1 MFICVCS
8 SCTVN
13 QIKFILFNK
22 IEWTSSLSTVQII
35 VNANKRAKV
44 STWEMRREQQ
54 QKGQQQA
61 YDIVT
66 FHSHPYILY
75 VYLYRVSIF
84 AINILC
90 HVLKISSQT
99 FNGFSNS
106 SWTFDFVECESG
118 GDWRAKWYGFMQT
131 SFYRERFSTFY
142 FIFRF
147 HFGLTTEK
155 DIVIIGKHH
164 MQTHTHTHM
173 SACTYIVTS
182 VAMHYHCLIY
192 SKI

>member
-1 MFICVCS
+1 MYQCPVAKTILFQICYSQRNYTTLLWWTRRNRHKVFICVCS

-106 SWTFDFVECESG
+106 SWTFDFVGCESG
-118 GDWRAKWYGFMQT
+118 GDWRAKWYSFMQT
-131 SFYRERFSTFY
+131 PFYRDSVH
-142 FIFRF
+142 FILFF
-147 HFGLTTEK
+147 DFILVWQQK
-155 DIVIIGKHH
+155 K
-164 MQTHTHTHM
+164 
-173 SACTYIVTS
+173 TS
-182 VAMHYHCLIY
+182 
-192 SKI
+192 S